1 MRGRRGRLRL
11 LGLGLVVYGIIG
23 IILFVIVAVAVARPL
38 ELAQSV
44 DDERAALVASLT
56 QAETTMR
63 DMSTSVGRLNTS
75 LGTAKTA
82 IDQATTISTSV
93 AQSMYGLRDAMSIQ
107 IPILGGQ
114 PLLGLAGNFDT
125 TGQNL
130 DQLSIDIS
138 AIGSALNANQ
148 ADVALTGVNMTN
160 LANSVGKL
168 ATSVRDGPAI
178 SISTRTL
185 DAVRLGVYAVTAW
198 LVLFALGCLV
208 AGMYL
213 VNVSRRPSTTV

>member
-1 MRGRRGRLRL
+1 
-11 LGLGLVVYGIIG
+11 LGLVLYGIVG
-23 IILFVIVAVAVARPL
+23 IILFIIVAVAVARPL
-38 ELAQSV
+38 ERARELAQSV
-44 DDERAALVASLT
+44 DDERAALVATLI

-93 AQSMYGLRDAMSIQ
+93 AQSMYGLRDAMSVQ

-114 PLLGLAGNFDT
+114 PLLGLASNFDT

-130 DQLSIDIS
+130 DQLSTDIS
-138 AIGSALNANQ
+138 AIGSALDTNR

-185 DAVRLGVYAVTAW
+185 DAVRLAVYAVTAW
-198 LVLFALGCLV
+198 LILFALGCLV
-208 AGMYL
+208 AGIYL
-213 VNVSRRPSTTV
+213 LNVSRRPSTTV